1 MSKKLGA
8 KLACQARYNTFIIVA
23 KFEYKFGLISRAYS
37 KKLSVN
43 EFTEII
49 KQMHDKL

>member
-1 MSKKLGA
+1 MSKKLGD
-8 KLACQARYNTFIIVA
+8 KLACQARYNTIIVA